1 MKKGERKKGKREKR
15 KRKKEERGKKER
27 KRDGEEEEKED
38 EDEEEEEEKDVSI
51 RIRHTTA
58 LPPHAE
64 TQARSFN
71 ISVPKATW
79 RIATIIAM
87 VFQTTCGHVD
97 MWTCVPTCYRCMGG
111 MGGMGADV
119 ERTWE
124 KEWDT
129 GNGKGNGKGRREQ
142 IGDGAAVAHQ
152 DTGEEEG

>member
-27 KRDGEEEEKED
+27 KRDGGEEEKED
-38 EDEEEEEEKDVSI
+38 EDEEEEEEKGVSI

-79 RIATIIAM
+79 HIATIIAM
-87 VFQTTCGHVD
+87 VFQPPVD
-97 MWTCVPTCYRCMGG
+97 MWTCGHVYRHVTAAW
-111 MGGMGADV
+111 GAWGAWG
-119 ERTWE
+119 RT
-124 KEWDT
+124 
-129 GNGKGNGKGRREQ
+129 
-142 IGDGAAVAHQ
+142 
-152 DTGEEEG
+152 

>member
-27 KRDGEEEEKED
+27 KRDGGEEEKED
-38 EDEEEEEEKDVSI
+38 EDEEEEEEKGVSI

-119 ERTWE
+119 GRDMGEGVGHGEWE
-124 KEWDT
+124 GEW
-129 GNGKGNGKGRREQ
+129 E
-142 IGDGAAVAHQ
+142 
-152 DTGEEEG
+152 GEEGTDRRRGCCGPPGHR